1 MSRDVVSVEVDDP
14 TGPVPQWDTALSR
27 YVGGI
32 SSDFRDQEISQCVP
46 IAGQAF
52 RARLEY
58 GALGD
63 AILFRASATPHY
75 YARALRSPSAKLP
88 SPIVLGF
95 QSAGSARI
103 RHGDRSYVLQPG
115 DWCFWDTMMPVESW
129 AMTRSIEILSVTLA
143 RPTDPELQR
152 LLSEGTAIR
161 FDGKIGVSRILQR
174 NLLEIFDQLNRI
186 SPTSGN
192 ALRAAVTTMAWDA
205 LREQLAG
212 PVATLISSDVLCSRV
227 KTYIEAHLGDP
238 CLAIARIADACGVS
252 VRSIHRAFA
261 SDPASS
267 VSRYI
272 WERRVRR
279 CADALL
285 DDKDACHRI
294 TEICL
299 SWGFNSTS
307 HFSRLFKE
315 QFGVCP
321 RTYRANLGQGGAITQ
336 S

>member
-1 MSRDVVSVEVDDP
+1 MSRDVVSVEVDAP
-14 TGPVPQWDTALSR
+14 TGPVPQWDAALSR
-27 YVGGI
+27 YVGRV
-32 SSDFRDQEISQCVP
+32 SPDFRDQEISQCVP
-46 IAGQAF
+46 TGGQAF

-63 AILFRASATPHY
+63 ATLFKASATPHY
-75 YARALRSPSAKLP
+75 YTRSPRSASANLP

-103 RHGDRSYVLQPG
+103 RHGDRSYVLHPG
-115 DWCFWDTMMPVESW
+115 DWCLWDTMMPVESW
-129 AMTRSIEILSVTLA
+129 TMTRSIEMLSVTLA

-152 LLSEGTAIR
+152 LLREGMAIR

-174 NLLEIFDQLNRI
+174 NLIEIFGQLNRI
-186 SPTSGN
+186 SPASGN
-192 ALRAAVTTMAWDA
+192 ALCTAVTTMAWDA
-205 LREQLAG
+205 LREHLAV
-212 PVATLISSDVLCSRV
+212 PVASLICRDVLSSRV
-227 KTYIEAHLGDP
+227 KTFIEAHLGDP
-238 CLAIARIADACGVS
+238 CLAIASIADACGVS

-261 SDPASS
+261 LDPAGS

-272 WERRVRR
+272 WDRRVRR

-321 RTYRANLGQGGAITQ
+321 RTYRANLGQGSMAQ
-336 S
+336 R